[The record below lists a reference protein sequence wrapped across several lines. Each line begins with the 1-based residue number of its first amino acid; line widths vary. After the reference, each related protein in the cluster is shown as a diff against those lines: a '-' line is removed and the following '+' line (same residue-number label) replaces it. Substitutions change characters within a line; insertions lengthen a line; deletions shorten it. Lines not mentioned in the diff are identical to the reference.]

1 MGNAGHRSWNMG
13 DAPNSITNGARAVR
27 ESHGHGPKKL
37 NQAGSQG
44 RSTACFHV
52 PIGDRLF
59 NSMEPRM
66 GKLRLQGSNNMSK
79 VI

>member
-13 DAPNSITNGARAVR
+13 DAPNSITIGARAVR

-44 RSTACFHV
+44 RSTQLADH
-52 PIGDRLF
+52 LF